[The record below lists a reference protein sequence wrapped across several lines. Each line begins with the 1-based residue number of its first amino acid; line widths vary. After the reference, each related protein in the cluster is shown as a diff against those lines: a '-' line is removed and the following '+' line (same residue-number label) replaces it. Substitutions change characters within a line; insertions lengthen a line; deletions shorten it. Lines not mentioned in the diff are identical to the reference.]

1 MVLIKGPARFYKEN
15 QAMYESFYNLSAKP
29 FALNPDPR
37 FFFGSRGH
45 KRAQSYL
52 QYGLT
57 QGEGFIVIT
66 GDVGTGK
73 TMLVRNLFA
82 GLSKENI
89 VAAQLVTTQLGADDM
104 LRMIAA
110 SYGLAHE
117 GLGKATLLK
126 NLETFLITRARE
138 GKRVLLVIDEAQNLP
153 LSSLEELRMLSN
165 FQLAGKVLLQSF
177 LLGQA
182 DFKDTLRSPQMEQL
196 RQRVIAAYHLNPL
209 GEDETKTYIEHRLT
223 LVGWTTDPVISDE
236 AHAAIHKYT
245 GGVPRLINQLCDR
258 LLLFGYLEELLAI
271 DLEHVDT
278 VVKELQQETPGSQ
291 FGGDVCVEKEEEFIP
306 IEPPSIA
313 KDAAISGRASSNK
326 RMLKKSVRSGAIKSS
341 KKRDNAKM
349 DLVTG
354 DYSDRIALLE
364 RRVHLLES
372 KLENYIS
379 AVKGAC
385 DITLTD

>member
-1 MVLIKGPARFYKEN
+1 
-15 QAMYESFYNLSAKP
+15 MYESFYNLSAKP

-73 TMLVRNLFA
+73 TLLVRNLFA
-82 GLSKENI
+82 GLAKENI
-89 VAAQLVTTQLGADDM
+89 IAAQLVTTQLGADDM
-104 LRMIAA
+104 LRMVAA

-165 FQLAGKVLLQSF
+165 FQLSGKVLLQSF

-182 DFKDTLRSPQMEQL
+182 EFKDTLRSPQMEQL

-209 GEDETKTYIEHRLT
+209 GEDETQAYIEHRLS

-236 AHAAIHKYT
+236 AYSVIHKYT
-245 GGVPRLINQLCDR
+245 SGVPRLINQLCDR
-258 LLLFGYLEELLAI
+258 LLLFGYLEELLSI
-271 DLEHVDT
+271 DVEHVDT

-291 FGGDVCVEKEEEFIP
+291 FGGDVRLEQEEDFIP
-306 IEPPSIA
+306 LKTSIA
-313 KDAAISGRASSNK
+313 EDKRAEMPS
-326 RMLKKSVRSGAIKSS
+326 LKMRHS
-341 KKRDNAKM
+341 KK
-349 DLVTG
+349 TG
-354 DYSDRIALLE
+354 SAQDKGSAPTANMGNGDAHSDKIAE
-364 RRVHLLES
+364 LES
-372 KLENYIS
+372 RVCELEEKLESLLGCLRKAANS
-379 AVKGAC
+379 
-385 DITLTD
+385 

>member
-1 MVLIKGPARFYKEN
+1 
-15 QAMYESFYNLSAKP
+15 MYESFYNLSAKP

-37 FFFGSRGH
+37 FFYGSRGH

-73 TMLVRNLFA
+73 TMLVRNLFS
-82 GLSKENI
+82 GLAKENI
-89 VAAQLVTTQLGADDM
+89 VAAQLVSTQLGADDM
-104 LRMIAA
+104 LRMVAA

-138 GKRVLLVIDEAQNLP
+138 GKRVLLVIDEVQNLP

-165 FQLAGKVLLQSF
+165 FQLSGKILLQSF

-182 DFKDTLRSPQMEQL
+182 EFKDTLRSPQMEQL

-209 GEDETKTYIEHRLT
+209 GEDETQGYIEHRLS
-223 LVGWTTDPVISDE
+223 LVGWTTDPVISE
-236 AHAAIHKYT
+236 GAYAAIHRYT
-245 GGVPRLINQLCDR
+245 SGVPRLINQLCDR
-258 LLLFGYLEELLAI
+258 LLLFGYLEELLAF
-271 DLEHVDT
+271 DVEHVDT

-291 FGGDVCVEKEEEFIP
+291 FGGDIRVEQDQEFIP
-306 IEPPSIA
+306 IKPLQTDKTDKTDSPS
-313 KDAAISGRASSNK
+313 SGRTRVPKRKLKRAGRGDNSKQSERPLVADGVGSDIDLSSDEVAVLIERVTDLELRLESLTAQFDNY
-326 RMLKKSVRSGAIKSS
+326 RDRLKKAI
-341 KKRDNAKM
+341 
-349 DLVTG
+349 L
-354 DYSDRIALLE
+354 SD
-364 RRVHLLES
+364 
-372 KLENYIS
+372 
-379 AVKGAC
+379 G
-385 DITLTD
+385 

>member
-1 MVLIKGPARFYKEN
+1 
-15 QAMYESFYNLSAKP
+15 MYESFYNLSAKP

-73 TMLVRNLFA
+73 TLLVRNLFA
-82 GLSKENI
+82 GLAKENI
-89 VAAQLVTTQLGADDM
+89 IAAQLVTTQLGADDM
-104 LRMIAA
+104 LRMVAA

-165 FQLAGKVLLQSF
+165 FQLSGKILLQSF

-182 DFKDTLRSPQMEQL
+182 EFKDTLRSPQMEQL

-209 GEDETKTYIEHRLT
+209 AEDETKAYIEHRLT

-236 AHAAIHKYT
+236 AYAAIHKYT
-245 GGVPRLINQLCDR
+245 SGVPRLINQLCDR

-271 DLEHVDT
+271 DIEHVDI

-291 FGGDVCVEKEEEFIP
+291 FGGDIRVEQDAEYIP
-306 IEPPSIA
+306 INTAQTEAQPTGRSRVPKRHI
-313 KDAAISGRASSNK
+313 KRAAADNELKLAEQGANVNTHVEGGESSDT
-326 RMLKKSVRSGAIKSS
+326 VQ
-341 KKRDNAKM
+341 
-349 DLVTG
+349 
-354 DYSDRIALLE
+354 RIVLLE
-364 RRVHLLES
+364 KRLQQLEA
-372 KLENYIS
+372 KFEKHVAILREACEIS
-379 AVKGAC
+379 STG
-385 DITLTD
+385 

>member
-1 MVLIKGPARFYKEN
+1 
-15 QAMYESFYNLSAKP
+15 MYESFYNLSAKP

-66 GDVGTGK
+66 GGVGTGK
-73 TMLVRNLFA
+73 TMLVRNLFS
-82 GLSKENI
+82 GLAKENI
-89 VAAQLVTTQLGADDM
+89 IAAQLVTTQLGADDM
-104 LRMIAA
+104 LRMVSA

-138 GKRVLLVIDEAQNLP
+138 GKRVLLVIDEVQNLP

-165 FQLAGKVLLQSF
+165 FQLSGKTLLQSF

-209 GEDETKTYIEHRLT
+209 GEDETQAYIEHRLT

-236 AHAAIHKYT
+236 AYAAVHKYT
-245 GGVPRLINQLCDR
+245 GGVPRLVNQLCDR

-271 DLEHVDT
+271 DIEHVDT

-291 FGGDVCVEKEEEFIP
+291 FGGDICVEQDQEFIP
-306 IEPPSIA
+306 IELSQADSTPSGRVR
-313 KDAAISGRASSNK
+313 AASKRKKRAGRSAGSKPSGRALAADGDINLSSNEVTDLVA
-326 RMLKKSVRSGAIKSS
+326 RVTSLESRLESLTAQFDDYRDRLKKAVLL
-341 KKRDNAKM
+341 DN
-349 DLVTG
+349 
-354 DYSDRIALLE
+354 
-364 RRVHLLES
+364 
-372 KLENYIS
+372 
-379 AVKGAC
+379 
-385 DITLTD
+385 

>member
-1 MVLIKGPARFYKEN
+1 
-15 QAMYESFYNLSAKP
+15 MYESFYNLSAKP

-73 TMLVRNLFA
+73 TLLVRNLFA
-82 GLSKENI
+82 GLAKENI
-89 VAAQLVTTQLGADDM
+89 IAAQLVTTQLGADDM
-104 LRMIAA
+104 LRMVAA

-165 FQLAGKVLLQSF
+165 FQLSGKVLLQSF

-182 DFKDTLRSPQMEQL
+182 EFKDTLRSPQMEQL

-209 GEDETKTYIEHRLT
+209 GEDETKAYIEHRLS

-236 AHAAIHKYT
+236 AYAAIHKYT
-245 GGVPRLINQLCDR
+245 SGVPRLINQLCDR
-258 LLLFGYLEELLAI
+258 LLLFGYLEELLSI
-271 DLEHVDT
+271 DIEHVDT

-291 FGGDVCVEKEEEFIP
+291 FGGDVRVEKDEEFIP
-306 IEPPSIA
+306 IESPGPKPGERLTLKNRGVKKAPGYTDESQATKSDTDSDVDSVQEAAAKIA
-313 KDAAISGRASSNK
+313 S
-326 RMLKKSVRSGAIKSS
+326 
-341 KKRDNAKM
+341 
-349 DLVTG
+349 
-354 DYSDRIALLE
+354 LE
-364 RRVHLLES
+364 RRVRELED
-372 KLENYIS
+372 KFERHIS
-379 AVKGAC
+379 SLQKALNV
-385 DITLTD
+385 

>member
-1 MVLIKGPARFYKEN
+1 
-15 QAMYESFYNLSAKP
+15 MYESFYNLSAKP
-29 FALNPDPR
+29 FALNADPR

-66 GDVGTGK
+66 GGVGTGK

-82 GLSKENI
+82 GLAKENI
-89 VAAQLVTTQLGADDM
+89 IAAQLVTTQLGADDM
-104 LRMIAA
+104 LRMVAA

-138 GKRVLLVIDEAQNLP
+138 GKRVLLVIDEVQNLP

-165 FQLAGKVLLQSF
+165 FQLSGKTLLQSF

-209 GEDETKTYIEHRLT
+209 GEDETQAYIEHRLT

-236 AHAAIHKYT
+236 AYAAVYKYT
-245 GGVPRLINQLCDR
+245 SGVPRLVNQLCDR

-271 DLEHVDT
+271 DIEHVDT

-291 FGGDVCVEKEEEFIP
+291 FGGDIHDEQDQEFIP
-306 IEPPSIA
+306 IEPSQAPSSQTKGTSSERTRTSKRSLKKATRGSNA
-313 KDAAISGRASSNK
+313 KLAKHAAITKSDSSEVGLASDEAVK
-326 RMLKKSVRSGAIKSS
+326 RITLLEKRVRLLEE
-341 KKRDNAKM
+341 KM
-349 DLVTG
+349 DRHIV
-354 DYSDRIALLE
+354 AL
-364 RRVHLLES
+364 RD
-372 KLENYIS
+372 
-379 AVKGAC
+379 AC
-385 DITLTD
+385 EATIDG

>member
-1 MVLIKGPARFYKEN
+1 
-15 QAMYESFYNLSAKP
+15 MYESFYNLSAKP
-29 FALNPDPR
+29 FALSPDPR

-104 LRMIAA
+104 LRMIAS

-165 FQLAGKVLLQSF
+165 FQLSGKVLLQSF

-209 GEDETKTYIEHRLT
+209 GEDETKTYIEHRMT

-236 AHAAIHKYT
+236 AYAGIHKYT
-245 GGVPRLINQLCDR
+245 SGVPRLINQLCDR

-271 DLEHVDT
+271 DIEHVDT

-291 FGGDVCVEKEEEFIP
+291 FGGDIRVEQDEEFIP
-306 IEPPSIA
+306 IQSSPAQSKLPERARVPKRNVKRIVSDNKLKPAQAGLSLDVSGDD
-313 KDAAISGRASSNK
+313 DA
-326 RMLKKSVRSGAIKSS
+326 SVRIASLE
-341 KKRDNAKM
+341 KR
-349 DLVTG
+349 
-354 DYSDRIALLE
+354 IQLLE
-364 RRVHLLES
+364 ANFERHL
-372 KLENYIS
+372 S
-379 AVKGAC
+379 ALREVFDSASA
-385 DITLTD
+385 D

>member
-1 MVLIKGPARFYKEN
+1 
-15 QAMYESFYNLSAKP
+15 MYESFYNLSAKP
-29 FALNPDPR
+29 FALSPDPR

-82 GLSKENI
+82 GLAKENI
-89 VAAQLVTTQLGADDM
+89 IAAQLVSTQLGADDM
-104 LRMIAA
+104 LRMVAA

-117 GLGKATLLK
+117 GLGKTTLLK

-165 FQLAGKVLLQSF
+165 FQLSGKVLLQSF

-182 DFKDTLRSPQMEQL
+182 EFKETLRSPQMEQL

-209 GEDETKTYIEHRLT
+209 GEDETKAYIEHRLT

-236 AHAAIHKYT
+236 AYAAIHKYT
-245 GGVPRLINQLCDR
+245 SGVPRLINQLCDR

-271 DLEHVDT
+271 GVEHVDI

-291 FGGDVCVEKEEEFIP
+291 FGGDVRVERGEELIP
-306 IEPPSIA
+306 IGAAPADRTPS
-313 KDAAISGRASSNK
+313 SRTRVSK
-326 RMLKKSVRSGAIKSS
+326 RSLKKAMRENGLKSTGQASVAETAGSGEGAAADETS
-341 KKRDNAKM
+341 R
-349 DLVTG
+349 
-354 DYSDRIALLE
+354 RIALLE
-364 RRVHLLES
+364 KRLQSLEARVEGH
-372 KLENYIS
+372 IS
-379 AVKGAC
+379 ALRGAC
-385 DITLTD
+385 EIAIGD

>member
-1 MVLIKGPARFYKEN
+1 
-15 QAMYESFYNLSAKP
+15 MYESFYNLSAKP

-73 TMLVRNLFA
+73 TLLVRNLFA
-82 GLSKENI
+82 GLAKENI
-89 VAAQLVTTQLGADDM
+89 IAAQLVTTQLGADDM
-104 LRMIAA
+104 LRMVAA

-126 NLETFLITRARE
+126 NLETFLITRSRE

-165 FQLAGKVLLQSF
+165 FQLSGKVLLQSF

-182 DFKDTLRSPQMEQL
+182 EFKDTLRSPQMEQL

-209 GEDETKTYIEHRLT
+209 GEDETKAYIEHRLS
-223 LVGWTTDPVISDE
+223 LVGWTSDPVISDE
-236 AHAAIHKYT
+236 AYAVIHKYT
-245 GGVPRLINQLCDR
+245 SGVPRLINQLCDR

-271 DLEHVDT
+271 DAEHVDT

-291 FGGDVCVEKEEEFIP
+291 FGGDVRVEQEEEYIP
-306 IEPPSIA
+306 ISAHTGTEQAVP
-313 KDAAISGRASSNK
+313 
-326 RMLKKSVRSGAIKSS
+326 V
-341 KKRDNAKM
+341 KKRLPKKNLKPSGKDN
-349 DLVTG
+349 VRT
-354 DYSDRIALLE
+354 
-364 RRVHLLES
+364 ES
-372 KLENYIS
+372 KVS
-379 AVKGAC
+379 DS
-385 DITLTD
+385 DITLEHLAERVASLEDQLNMLSARFDTYREYVKKAVSFDDK